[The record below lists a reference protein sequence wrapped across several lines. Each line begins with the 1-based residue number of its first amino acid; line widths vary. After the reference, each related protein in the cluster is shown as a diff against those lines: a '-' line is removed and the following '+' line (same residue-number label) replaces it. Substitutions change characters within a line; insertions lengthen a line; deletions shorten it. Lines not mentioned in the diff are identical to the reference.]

1 MNKKIF
7 FVATVAASLAV
18 LPSCKNEVDDL
29 FDQSAAD
36 RIEQAMTDYNEA
48 LCSAENGWEM
58 LYFANGDEQGYNL
71 LCKFDKNGSVKFAA
85 KNEFSSNNQYA
96 EETSLY
102 EMIADN
108 GPVLTFNTYNKLF
121 HIFADPNDIPSTG
134 EDDETGFGHEGDYEF
149 VVHEA
154 TADQIFLKGKKYG
167 ISIYLRKLP
176 ADLAWEDY
184 FAQVEANKAKYFN
197 SKVKTIWLETATK
210 RYTVQDMTSGVMS
223 FVPEGGDAVSE
234 TLYKAYIL
242 TYDGKLHFITP
253 FKGIDGKISVQNF
266 DVADDGTLVC
276 SDEGETG
283 HFTSDPVAQFAL
295 FSNLSWKIDT
305 KAFTGTFSD
314 CLTDVNAAFTK
325 VYGALNSLT
334 YSINP
339 DGVIAMTF
347 TFKKGSKS
355 VSALVYYNTT
365 ITGDNSLQVD
375 LDLEAVK
382 AAAADVKNAD
392 YRNAGTAITLLDSE
406 PTFVSFVNAFSASYT
421 LTPNSHICTT
431 SILFDANGNSFTAD
445 IK

>member
-96 EETSLY
+96 EETSLF

-253 FKGIDGKISVQNF
+253 FKGIDGKISLQNF
-266 DVADDGTLVC
+266 DVAEDGTLVC

-283 HFTSDPVAQFAL
+283 HFTSDPVAQ
-295 FSNLSWKIDT
+295 
-305 KAFTGTFSD
+305 
-314 CLTDVNAAFTK
+314 
-325 VYGALNSLT
+325 
-334 YSINP
+334 
-339 DGVIAMTF
+339 M
-347 TFKKGSKS
+347 
-355 VSALVYYNTT
+355 
-365 ITGDNSLQVD
+365 
-375 LDLEAVK
+375 
-382 AAAADVKNAD
+382 
-392 YRNAGTAITLLDSE
+392 
-406 PTFVSFVNAFSASYT
+406 
-421 LTPNSHICTT
+421 
-431 SILFDANGNSFTAD
+431 FTAD
-445 IK
+445 AYTWRIDKNANVGSWETAYNALTNGILAYKKKSPLQYVEFSYDSKTTVEGYPYLLSIKTKSYL

>member
-1 MNKKIF
+1 
-7 FVATVAASLAV
+7 
-18 LPSCKNEVDDL
+18 
-29 FDQSAAD
+29 
-36 RIEQAMTDYNEA
+36 
-48 LCSAENGWEM
+48 
-58 LYFANGDEQGYNL
+58 GYNL

-276 SDEGETG
+276 TDEGETG
-283 HFTSDPVAQFAL
+283 HFTSDPVAQMFTADAYTWRIDKNANVGSWETAYNAL
-295 FSNLSWKIDT
+295 TNGILAYKKKSPLQYVEFSYDSKTTVEGYPYLLSIKT
-305 KAFTGTFSD
+305 KSYLLKYYFNIEVTAD
-314 CLTDVNAAFTK
+314 NA
-325 VYGALNSLT
+325 V
-334 YSINP
+334 
-339 DGVIAMTF
+339 
-347 TFKKGSKS
+347 
-355 VSALVYYNTT
+355 T
-365 ITGDNSLQVD
+365 ITYGGTDDNNSKVFYRDVPAIVD
-375 LDLEAVK
+375 FC
-382 AAAADVKNAD
+382 NALCGSFTLTG
-392 YRNAGTAITLLDSE
+392 NSNIAITNI
-406 PTFVSFVNAFSASYT
+406 VVA
-421 LTPNSHICTT
+421 
-431 SILFDANGNSFTAD
+431 DANGSFSVD
-445 IK
+445 LR

>member
-71 LCKFDKNGSVKFAA
+71 LCKFNEDGSVKFAA

-223 FVPEGGDAVSE
+223 FVPEGGDAITQ
-234 TLYKAYIL
+234 TLTKSFIL

-253 FKGIDGKISVQNF
+253 FEGIDGEISLQNF
-266 DVADDGTLVC
+266 DVAEDGTLVC
-276 SDEGETG
+276 TDEGETG
-283 HFTSDPVAQFAL
+283 HFTSDPVAQMFTADAYT
-295 FSNLSWKIDT
+295 WRIDT
-305 KAFTGTFSD
+305 NANVGSWETAYDALTNGILAYKKKSPLQYVEFSYD
-314 CLTDVNAAFTK
+314 SKTTVEGYPYLLSIKTKSYLLKYYFNIEVTADNA
-325 VYGALNSLT
+325 V
-334 YSINP
+334 
-339 DGVIAMTF
+339 
-347 TFKKGSKS
+347 
-355 VSALVYYNTT
+355 T
-365 ITGDNSLQVD
+365 ITYGGTDDNNSKVFYRDVPAIVD
-375 LDLEAVK
+375 FC
-382 AAAADVKNAD
+382 NALCGSFTLTG
-392 YRNAGTAITLLDSE
+392 NSNIAITNI
-406 PTFVSFVNAFSASYT
+406 VVA
-421 LTPNSHICTT
+421 
-431 SILFDANGNSFTAD
+431 DANGSFSVD
-445 IK
+445 LR

>member
-242 TYDGKLHFITP
+242 TYDGKLHFISP
-253 FKGIDGKISVQNF
+253 FTGIDGKISVQNF

-276 SDEGETG
+276 TDEGETG
-283 HFTSDPVAQFAL
+283 RFCSFTAADMFTTTSYTWRIDKNAL
-295 FSNLSWKIDT
+295 EGSWAT
-305 KAFTGTFSD
+305 A
-314 CLTDVNAAFTK
+314 
-325 VYGALNSLT
+325 YQ
-334 YSINP
+334 
-339 DGVIAMTF
+339 
-347 TFKKGSKS
+347 
-355 VSALVYYNTT
+355 ALVDGIVAYKK
-365 ITGDNSLQVD
+365 SSPLQYVEFSYD
-375 LDLEAVK
+375 S
-382 AAAADVKNAD
+382 KNAVEG
-392 YRNAGTAITLLDSE
+392 YPNLMTIKTK
-406 PTFVSFVNAFSASYT
+406 SYT
-421 LTPNSHICTT
+421 LKYYFNIAVEGDNAVNITYGGTADNNSKVFYRDVPAVVDFCNALCGASTLT
-431 SILFDANGNSFTAD
+431 GNSNMAITTLVVANATGSFAVD
-445 IK
+445 LR

>member
-223 FVPEGGDAVSE
+223 FVPEGGDAITQPLTKSF
-234 TLYKAYIL
+234 IL

-253 FKGIDGKISVQNF
+253 FEGIDGEISLQNF
-266 DVADDGTLVC
+266 DVAEDGTLVC
-276 SDEGETG
+276 TDEGETG
-283 HFTSDPVAQFAL
+283 HFTSDPVAQMFTADAYTWRIDKNANVGSWETAYDAL
-295 FSNLSWKIDT
+295 TNGILAYKKKSPLQYVEFSYDSKTTVEGYPYLLSIKT
-305 KAFTGTFSD
+305 KSYLLKYYFNIEVTAD
-314 CLTDVNAAFTK
+314 NA
-325 VYGALNSLT
+325 V
-334 YSINP
+334 
-339 DGVIAMTF
+339 
-347 TFKKGSKS
+347 
-355 VSALVYYNTT
+355 T
-365 ITGDNSLQVD
+365 ITYGGTDDNNSKVFYRDVPAIVD
-375 LDLEAVK
+375 FC
-382 AAAADVKNAD
+382 NALCGSFTLTG
-392 YRNAGTAITLLDSE
+392 NSNIAITNI
-406 PTFVSFVNAFSASYT
+406 VVA
-421 LTPNSHICTT
+421 
-431 SILFDANGNSFTAD
+431 DANGSFSVD
-445 IK
+445 LR

>member
-108 GPVLTFNTYNKLF
+108 GPVLTFNTYNNLF

-276 SDEGETG
+276 TDEGETG
-283 HFTSDPVAQFAL
+283 RFSTDPVSEFAL
-295 FSNLSWKIDT
+295 LTNMSWKIGADS
-305 KAFTGTFSD
+305 FTGALAED
-314 CLTDVNAAFTK
+314 LTALNDAFTK
-325 VYGALNSLT
+325 VYGKLNTLT
-334 YSINP
+334 YSIKA

-355 VSALVYYNTT
+355 VNATVYYNTT
-365 ITGDNSLQVD
+365 VNGDDSMQLAFD
-375 LDLEAVK
+375 LDAVK
-382 AAAADVKNAD
+382 AAATDLKNAD
-392 YRNAGTAITLLDSE
+392 YRNAATAVTLLDSE
-406 PTFVSFVNAFSASYT
+406 PAFATFVNALSANYT
-421 LTPNSHICTT
+421 LASNSHICTT
-431 SILFDANGNSFTAD
+431 SIVFDANGNSFTAD